1 AASSWL
7 RPSCGMYTALRI
19 CRPLPCIQIVSVASA
34 TSTDSS
40 TRPLKRGCAGSMVS
54 VRPTSLGTTVRGS
67 GPVGTSAPDAA
78 ATAPLAKSRAVASRV
93 RRRRIGDP
101 PMESAETT
109 AAGGAAT
116 LTEVL
121 AVDRALQGGGQ
132 GGIAVHQ
139 VAPGQLDAV
148 AAPLLDQFQAGRVD
162 GQGVG
167 LVFDLDLAAQR
178 LVEGGGH
185 AGSGRMGSRD
195 RKSTRLN
202 SSHVKISYAVFCLKK
217 KNR

>member
-1 AASSWL
+1 
-7 RPSCGMYTALRI
+7 
-19 CRPLPCIQIVSVASA
+19 SVARA
-34 TSTDSS
+34 TSTEIS
-40 TRPLKRGCAGSMVS
+40 TWPLKRGCAGSMVRVS
-54 VRPTSLGTTVRGS
+54 PTSLGTTVRGS
-67 GPVGTSAPDAA
+67 GPVGMPSSAA
-78 ATAPLAKSRAVASRV
+78 AAAPLAATPVARSRAVASRV

-148 AAPLLDQFQAGRVD
+148 AASLLDQF
-162 GQGVG
+162 
-167 LVFDLDLAAQR
+167 
-178 LVEGGGH
+178 
-185 AGSGRMGSRD
+185 
-195 RKSTRLN
+195 
-202 SSHVKISYAVFCLKK
+202 
-217 KNR
+217 